1 MNVILIDRYPPQ
13 GQALSA
19 LLTLERPMLR
29 FSGQAYT
36 AESGMRLAASL
47 SPELI
52 LLEPLLFGHVP
63 RTQQARI
70 GELKAACPNSQLIF
84 TSTSNDPAHI
94 QTALRLEAADY
105 LLKPTQSGELLA
117 ALDRCAG
124 VRPAGDAARV
134 QEEGA
139 AQQTFAALIHQ
150 GNGEAALELLRRE
163 FQAGSG
169 LSYFDQCI
177 HCMELATQVIHLPE
191 EVNHVPE
198 ELITLYQELIR
209 YISRHNSLEVL
220 TGAMEHFTVQSAG
233 IFNRF
238 SRDQGYHQTQAAKR
252 FVEEHLGEPL
262 TLERVAAELYIS
274 TTYFSRLFKSKTGQT
289 FSDYLAERRI
299 EQAKILL
306 IGSSTSVA
314 EIARQVGYSEP
325 NSFTRLFKAHTGMS
339 PSQYRNQEA
348 GGGPGRETGLFFK

>member
-1 MNVILIDRYPPQ
+1 MNVILIDRYPPL
-13 GQALSA
+13 GQNLSA
-19 LLTLERPMLR
+19 LLALKRPMLH

-36 AESGMRLAASL
+36 AESGMRLADKL

-52 LLEPLLFGHVP
+52 LLEPLLFGHTP
-63 RTQQARI
+63 KTQRSRLS
-70 GELKAACPNSQLIF
+70 ELKSVCPSSQFIF
-84 TSTSNDPAHI
+84 TSTSDNPAHI
-94 QTALRLEAADY
+94 QTALRLGAADY
-105 LLKPTQSGELLA
+105 LLKPVQQADLLA
-117 ALDRCAG
+117 ALDRCSG
-124 VRPAGDAARV
+124 VRPAEPGVRSQ

-139 AQQTFAALIHQ
+139 VPQTFAALIHQ
-150 GNGEAALELLRRE
+150 GDGEAALELLRRE
-163 FQAGSG
+163 FQAGSS
-169 LSYFDQCI
+169 LSYFDLCI
-177 HCMELATQVIHLPE
+177 YCMELATQVIHLPE
-191 EVNHVPE
+191 DVFHAPE

-209 YISRHNSLEVL
+209 YISRHSSLDAL
-220 TGAMEHFTVQSAG
+220 FGAMEHFTLQSAG

-289 FSDYLAERRI
+289 FSDYLAGRRI
-299 EQAKILL
+299 EQAKLLL
-306 IGSSTSVA
+306 ISSSTPVA

-348 GGGPGRETGLFFK
+348 GRRP